1 MKRALQCGTPVLQHQ
16 PQTLEPTPHQP
27 PEWQEW
33 MEGDTPKLE
42 WEAMEIQEEIE
53 NQKRQRDEI
62 DIETEDEDDLPDTK
76 KLKCYEGIED
86 PDDLNMIISIEN
98 GHPPTHWERRVFDE
112 GWDPVAD
119 EDMVDWWKTLNKEQ
133 KEWVLNLRG
142 DK

>member
-1 MKRALQCGTPVLQHQ
+1 MKRALQCGTPLLQTQ
-16 PQTLEPTPHQP
+16 PQTLEPTPYQP

-62 DIETEDEDDLPDTK
+62 DIETEDEDNLPDEK
-76 KLKCYEGIED
+76 RLKCYEGIED
-86 PDDLNMIISIEN
+86 PKDLNMIISIEN